1 MSPESNEFTIGFSGK
16 GASGLAR
23 KFTHSVRLIYGRRV
37 NANRRVNHANN
48 VLMSR
53 SYNAHPSQKTTAPVV
68 FGWKERVPF
77 RIFIGK

>member
-1 MSPESNEFTIGFSGK
+1 MSGK
-16 GASGLAR
+16 GARRLAR
-23 KFTHSVRLIYGRRV
+23 KFTHSIRLIYGRRV

-68 FGWKERVPF
+68 FGDME
-77 RIFIGK
+77 GKGAFSDIHREIN